1 MIADSVTR
9 MGEYA
14 FSNSK
19 TLQTIVFGKGIKV
32 ISRCCCSGNTALTTV
47 TIPEGVTTVENEAFV
62 LCPALK
68 EVTLPRSVTSEDNA
82 FPANTNVTRLN
93 TRMESVENGGYVDAF
108 KVNATV
114 TELYQNAFD
123 MLDLVNAER
132 RKDGVQELV
141 MDTGL
146 LETAMQR
153 ATECVI
159 YDSHTRPNGFACN
172 SADSRI
178 MGENIT
184 RYGGTPQEALEWW
197 MNSPGHR
204 AKFVKRQEM
213 LYKSQSI

>member
-1 MIADSVTR
+1 
-9 MGEYA
+9 
-14 FSNSK
+14 
-19 TLQTIVFGKGIKV
+19 
-32 ISRCCCSGNTALTTV
+32 
-47 TIPEGVTTVENEAFV
+47 
-62 LCPALK
+62 
-68 EVTLPRSVTSEDNA
+68 
-82 FPANTNVTRLN
+82 
-93 TRMESVENGGYVDAF
+93 
-108 KVNATV
+108 
-114 TELYQNAFD
+114 

-146 LETAMQR
+146 LKTAMQR

-184 RYGGTPQEALEWW
+184 RYGGTPQEAMESW

-204 AKFVKRQEM
+204 AKFAKRQEM

>member
-1 MIADSVTR
+1 MLLQWKYGSDNGDDSR
-9 MGEYA
+9 RG
-14 FSNSK
+14 ND
-19 TLQTIVFGKGIKV
+19 
-32 ISRCCCSGNTALTTV
+32 SG
-47 TIPEGVTTVENEAFV
+47 NEAFV

-68 EVTLPRSVTSEDNA
+68 EVTLPCSVTSEDNA

-93 TRMESVENGGYVDAF
+93 PKMESVENGGYVDAF

-132 RKDGVQELV
+132 RKYGVQDLV

-159 YDSHTRPNGFACN
+159 YNSHTRPNGFACD
-172 SADSRI
+172 SANGRI

-184 RYGGTPQEALEWW
+184 RVWGNTTGSYGMVDEFSETPCEYSDGAVYQHRSRMCLCEWKLLLAAVFW
-197 MNSPGHR
+197 NRYANTG
-204 AKFVKRQEM
+204 KQKCLQRQGS
-213 LYKSQSI
+213 YT

>member
-1 MIADSVTR
+1 M
-9 MGEYA
+9 
-14 FSNSK
+14 
-19 TLQTIVFGKGIKV
+19 
-32 ISRCCCSGNTALTTV
+32 
-47 TIPEGVTTVENEAFV
+47 
-62 LCPALK
+62 
-68 EVTLPRSVTSEDNA
+68 TSEDNA

-93 TRMESVENGGYVDAF
+93 PKMESVENGGYVDAF

-132 RKDGVQELV
+132 RKYGVQELV
-141 MDTGL
+141 MDSGL
-146 LETAMQR
+146 LETDMQR

-159 YDSHTRPNGFACN
+159 YNRHTRPNGFACN
-172 SADSRI
+172 SADGRI

-184 RYGGTPQEALEWW
+184 RYVGTPQEALESW